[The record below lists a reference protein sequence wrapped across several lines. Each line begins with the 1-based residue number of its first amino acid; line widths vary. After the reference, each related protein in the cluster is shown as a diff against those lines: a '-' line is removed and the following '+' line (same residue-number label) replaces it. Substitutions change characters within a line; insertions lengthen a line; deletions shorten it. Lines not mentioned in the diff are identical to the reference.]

1 MTGGVLSTKSSL
13 ESFAARFLLASFLT
27 GELVVELRADSGV
40 FSLFLFLV
48 DDLAV
53 VSTSFVFLE
62 VDRTLELE
70 DEDVEVSSTLFPVL

>member
-1 MTGGVLSTKSSL
+1 M
-13 ESFAARFLLASFLT
+13 ASFLT

-48 DDLAV
+48 DDLDV

>member
-1 MTGGVLSTKSSL
+1 M
-13 ESFAARFLLASFLT
+13 ASFLT

-62 VDRTLELE
+62 VDRTLEL
-70 DEDVEVSSTLFPVL
+70 DVEDVEVSSTLFPVL